1 MGESARRVALM
12 LGLIDRACRWATA
25 AAIAGLVVLVVAD
38 AIGRSLRI
46 PVAGA
51 VEVTEEYL
59 MVAIVFLAMGFT
71 HTEGRH
77 IRIELFER
85 WIPWL
90 GGAFVKIGIEAVS
103 LAYFAL
109 IAWQGL
115 DHARSAFAIDKRSTS
130 ELNYPIGPAY
140 ALVAIGCTVMCL
152 WLVRDIIALARGEPP
167 RRGHADEDPMER
179 PQE

>member
-1 MGESARRVALM
+1 M
-12 LGLIDRACRWATA
+12 LDWIDRLCRWATA
-25 AAIAGLVVLVVAD
+25 AAIAGMVILVVAD
-38 AIGRSLRI
+38 AIGRTIRM
-46 PVAGA
+46 PVPGA

-77 IRIELFER
+77 IRIELFQR
-85 WIPWL
+85 WLPWL
-90 GGAFVKIGIEAVS
+90 GGVPVRIGIEAVS
-103 LAYFAL
+103 FVYFAL

-115 DHARSAFAIDKRSTS
+115 DNARSAFAIDKRSTS

-140 ALVAIGCTVMCL
+140 SLVVIGCVVMCL
-152 WLVRDIIALARGEPP
+152 WLVRDIVMLARGKHI
-167 RRGHADEDPMER
+167 RRAHDDADPVDR

>member
-1 MGESARRVALM
+1 M
-12 LGLIDRACRWATA
+12 LTLIDRACRWATA
-25 AAIAGLVVLVVAD
+25 VAIAGMVVLVVAD
-38 AIGRSLRI
+38 AVGRTLRM
-46 PVAGA
+46 PVPGA

-71 HTEGRH
+71 HLEGRH

-85 WIPWL
+85 WMPWI
-90 GGAFVKIGIEAVS
+90 GRGFVRICIAAIS

-115 DHARSAFAIDKRSTS
+115 DQARSAFAIDKRSTS

-140 ALVAIGCTVMCL
+140 ALVVIGCVVMCL
-152 WLVRDIIALARGEPP
+152 WLVRDILQLAQGKAPKWSP
-167 RRGHADEDPMER
+167 DPGGPLE
-179 PQE
+179 

>member
-1 MGESARRVALM
+1 MFCV
-12 LGLIDRACRWATA
+12 IDRACRWATA
-25 AAIAGLVVLVVAD
+25 AAIAVMVVLVVTD
-38 AIGRSLRI
+38 AIGRGLRM

-71 HTEGRH
+71 HLEGRH
-77 IRIELFER
+77 IRIELFAR
-85 WIPWL
+85 WIPVL
-90 GGAFVKIGIEAVS
+90 RGAFVKIAIEAIS

-115 DHARSAFAIDKRSTS
+115 DEARKAFAIDKRSTA
-130 ELNYPIGPAY
+130 ELNYPMGPAY
-140 ALVAIGCTVMCL
+140 ALVVVGCVVMCL
-152 WLVRDIIALARGEPP
+152 WLVRDIAGLASGKAP
-167 RRGHADEDPMER
+167 RRSHDDAGPLGR

>member
-1 MGESARRVALM
+1 M
-12 LGLIDRACRWATA
+12 LQWVDRACRYATA
-25 AAIAGLVVLVVAD
+25 AAIAVMVILVVAD

-46 PVAGA
+46 PVPGA

-71 HTEGRH
+71 HLEGRH

-85 WIPWL
+85 WMPWI
-90 GGAFVKIGIEAVS
+90 GGAFVRILVAAIS

-115 DHARSAFAIDKRSTS
+115 DQTREAFAIDKRSTS
-130 ELNYPIGPAY
+130 ELNYPMGPAY
-140 ALVAIGCTVMCL
+140 ALVVIGSIVVCL
-152 WLVRDIIALARGEPP
+152 WLARDILALLHHRNGKQRHEA
-167 RRGHADEDPMER
+167 
-179 PQE
+179 

>member
-1 MGESARRVALM
+1 M
-12 LGLIDRACRWATA
+12 LGLVDRLCRWATA
-25 AAIAGLVVLVVAD
+25 AAIAGMVVLVVAD
-38 AIGRSLRI
+38 AIGRTIRM
-46 PVAGA
+46 PVPGA

-71 HTEGRH
+71 HAEGRH

-90 GGAFVKIGIEAVS
+90 ASAAVRIGIEAVS
-103 LAYFAL
+103 LVYFAL

-115 DHARSAFAIDKRSTS
+115 DNARSAFAIDKRSTS
-130 ELNYPIGPAY
+130 ELNYPVGPAY
-140 ALVAIGCTVMCL
+140 SLVVIGSVVMCL
-152 WLVRDIIALARGEPP
+152 WLVRDIIMLARGKPI
-167 RRGHADEDPMER
+167 RRAHDATDSSAR

>member
-1 MGESARRVALM
+1 M

-25 AAIAGLVVLVVAD
+25 AAIAMMVVLVVSD
-38 AIGRSLRI
+38 AIGRGLRM

-71 HTEGRH
+71 HLEGRH

-85 WIPWL
+85 WIPVL
-90 GGAFVKIGIEAVS
+90 GGAFVKIAIEAIS
-103 LAYFAL
+103 LVYFAL
-109 IAWQGL
+109 IAWQGM
-115 DHARSAFAIDKRSTS
+115 DQARGAFAIDKRSTS
-130 ELNYPIGPAY
+130 ELNYPMGPAY
-140 ALVAIGCTVMCL
+140 ALVGIGCVVMCL
-152 WLVRDIIALARGEPP
+152 WLARDIVALARGKAAVRP
-167 RRGHADEDPMER
+167 HNDADPLER

>member
-1 MGESARRVALM
+1 MVM
-12 LGLIDRACRWATA
+12 
-25 AAIAGLVVLVVAD
+25 LVVAD
-38 AIGRSLRI
+38 AVGRTVRM

-51 VEVTEEYL
+51 VEITEEYL

-71 HTEGRH
+71 HLEGRH

-85 WIPWL
+85 WMPWI
-90 GGAFVKIGIEAVS
+90 GGAFVRICIAAVS

-115 DHARSAFAIDKRSTS
+115 DQTRNAFAIDKRSTS

-140 ALVAIGCTVMCL
+140 ALVVFGCVVMCL
-152 WLVRDIIALARGEPP
+152 WLVRDIVALARGRAPKWTPDATGPLE
-167 RRGHADEDPMER
+167 
-179 PQE
+179 

>member
-1 MGESARRVALM
+1 M
-12 LGLIDRACRWATA
+12 LSFIDRACRWGTA
-25 AAIAGLVVLVVAD
+25 AAIAAMVLLVVAD
-38 AIGRSLRI
+38 AVGRSFRV
-46 PVAGA
+46 PVPGA

-71 HTEGRH
+71 HVEGRH

-85 WIPWL
+85 WMPWI
-90 GGAFVKIGIEAVS
+90 GGAFVRIGVAAIS

-115 DHARSAFAIDKRSTS
+115 DQTRSAFAIDKRSTS

-140 ALVAIGCTVMCL
+140 ALVVIGCVVMCL
-152 WLVRDIIALARGEPP
+152 WLARDIVAIASGKAPK
-167 RRGHADEDPMER
+167 HAPDAEGPLE
-179 PQE
+179 

>member
-1 MGESARRVALM
+1 MFVLV
-12 LGLIDRACRWATA
+12 DRLCRWATA
-25 AAIAGLVVLVVAD
+25 AAIAAMVVLVVAD
-38 AIGRSLRI
+38 AIGRTLRM

-71 HTEGRH
+71 HAEGRH
-77 IRIELFER
+77 IRIELFAR

-90 GGAFVKIGIEAVS
+90 GGAVAKIGIEAVS
-103 LAYFAL
+103 LVYFAL

-130 ELNYPIGPAY
+130 ELNYPMGPAY
-140 ALVAIGCTVMCL
+140 ALVVVGGVVMCL

-167 RRGHADEDPMER
+167 RRGHADEDPAAR

>member
-1 MGESARRVALM
+1 M

-25 AAIAGLVVLVVAD
+25 AAIAGMVMLVVAD
-38 AIGRSLRI
+38 AIGRTIRM
-46 PVAGA
+46 PVPGA

-85 WIPWL
+85 WMPWL
-90 GGAFVKIGIEAVS
+90 AGPVVKIGIEAIS
-103 LAYFAL
+103 FMYFAL

-115 DHARSAFAIDKRSTS
+115 DNARSAFAIDKRTTS
-130 ELNYPIGPAY
+130 ELNYPMGPAY
-140 ALVAIGCTVMCL
+140 SLVVIGSVVMCL
-152 WLVRDIIALARGEPP
+152 WLVRDIITLARGKPI
-167 RRGHADEDPMER
+167 RRGHDEADQLNR

>member
-1 MGESARRVALM
+1 M
-12 LGLIDRACRWATA
+12 LDLVDRLCRWATA
-25 AAIAGLVVLVVAD
+25 AAIAGMVVLVVSD
-38 AIGRSLRI
+38 AIGRTIRM
-46 PVAGA
+46 PVPGA

-90 GGAFVKIGIEAVS
+90 GGAAVKIGIEAIS
-103 LAYFAL
+103 LVYFAL

-115 DHARSAFAIDKRSTS
+115 DNARSAFAIDKRSTS

-140 ALVAIGCTVMCL
+140 SLVVIGCVVMCL
-152 WLVRDIIALARGEPP
+152 WLVRDIVALAGGKPVK
-167 RRGHADEDPMER
+167 RGHDGADPLDR

>member
-1 MGESARRVALM
+1 M
-12 LGLIDRACRWATA
+12 LERIDRLCRWATA
-25 AAIAGLVVLVVAD
+25 ASIAVMVVLVVAD
-38 AIGRSLRI
+38 AVGRTLRM
-46 PVAGA
+46 PVPGA
-51 VEVTEEYL
+51 VELTEEYL

-71 HTEGRH
+71 HAEGRH

-90 GGAFVKIGIEAVS
+90 RAAAVKVGIEVVS

-115 DHARSAFAIDKRSTS
+115 DNARSAFAIDKRSTS

-140 ALVAIGCTVMCL
+140 ALVVVGSAVLCL
-152 WLVRDIIALARGEPP
+152 WLARDIVALARGEPP
-167 RRGHADEDPMER
+167 RRGHADADPMEK